1 MCIRDRYQVV
11 QKTKTQIESYS
22 LGEVANDLYEFIW
35 GDFCDWYIELV
46 KSRLWQEQDSPSRIT
61 AQKTLAHVLEATLKL
76 LHPFM
81 PHITEE
87 IWQTLTR
94 TKDNQFLAVQPYPD
108 INDQLIDNDLERS
121 FELLFGTIRTIRNL
135 RAESA
140 IKPGAKITIILQT
153 ESAAEIASLEPVTDY
168 IKNIA
173 KIEKL
178 EIKSTLPNDLG
189 QVIAGVVGTVQ
200 IVMPLTGI
208 VDIPA
213 LRSKLEKS
221 LSKIDR
227 EIQSLSGRL
236 GNPGFVNKA
245 PAEVIKT
252 AQDSLAEAKTQAK
265 IIQERLKSLN

>member
-1 MCIRDRYQVV
+1 M
-11 QKTKTQIESYS
+11 
-22 LGEVANDLYEFIW
+22 
-35 GDFCDWYIELV
+35 
-46 KSRLWQEQDSPSRIT
+46 
-61 AQKTLAHVLEATLKL
+61 
-76 LHPFM
+76 
-81 PHITEE
+81 
-87 IWQTLTR
+87 
-94 TKDNQFLAVQPYPD
+94 
-108 INDQLIDNDLERS
+108 
-121 FELLFGTIRTIRNL
+121 
-135 RAESA
+135 
-140 IKPGAKITIILQT
+140 
-153 ESAAEIASLEPVTDY
+153 
-168 IKNIA
+168 
-173 KIEKL
+173 
-178 EIKSTLPNDLG
+178 G